1 MKPIKPY
8 LKRIKANFSING
20 MLTFTLFLLFS
31 TALSSYGQSSLDSM
45 LRVIQKKPGASMI
58 QALSA
63 DAYQKRED
71 DPEEA
76 IKLALE
82 AVEMSKKAS
91 FVEGLIFNYRLLGN
105 LYLQV
110 YNYEEAMNSYDL
122 CIEYSLPLNDSVM
135 IRECYLNKG
144 TIYFNKGLNSKALDN
159 FLQAL
164 NYSENLDKENEYNNI
179 GAVFFNEKEYEEAY
193 NYYNKALDIFKKKG
207 NQYGVSVAN
216 NNIGDVFKMMGKYDV
231 ALMYYNEVLSA
242 SDSLNNPE
250 MEIICMNNIGVVKE
264 MMNDGDSAIY
274 YYSKALEKAGILK
287 DHLLITTSLRL
298 LGNALFEKGLYDQ
311 AKSYLER
318 AFNLSKE
325 LVLYEDMRN
334 TSKLLQLIYEKN
346 GNFKVAYHFANMQ
359 ILASDSLH
367 SNEAKRHVL
376 KIMFDHKI
384 GLQELEKKQQIE
396 AEQHARKKSRFIF
409 YLIILGL
416 IIMLLLG
423 ILLLFRTIQ
432 LRKIDRIEKEKADL
446 LVISVEKDI
455 ELINRELV
463 EKILKITEKNELINS
478 TVALLDDFSDTLT
491 KKQKAELENIT
502 RDLRIKGNK
511 NQWEEFYGYFSEVYS
526 QFYEKLEKEFPNL
539 TLNEKRLCALLKLNM
554 TTKDMAEI
562 TNLNVKSIEVARTRL
577 RKTLN
582 LTHSNLTLQEFFSQF
597 N

>member
-71 DPEEA
+71 NPEEA

-110 YNYEEAMNSYDL
+110 YNYVEAMNSYDL
-122 CIEYSLPLNDSVM
+122 CIEYSLPQNDSVM

-144 TIYFNKGLNSKALDN
+144 AIYFNKGLNSKALDN
-159 FLQAL
+159 FLLAL

-179 GAVFFNEKEYEEAY
+179 GAVFFNEQEYDEAY
-193 NYYNKALDIFKKKG
+193 NYYNKALDILKKKG
-207 NQYGVSVAN
+207 NHYGISVAN

-231 ALMYYNEVLSA
+231 ALMYYNKVLSA
-242 SDSLNNPE
+242 RDSLNNPE
-250 MEIICMNNIGVVKE
+250 MEIVCMSNIGVVKE

-274 YYSKALEKAGILK
+274 YYSKALEKAGIFN
-287 DHLLITTSLRL
+287 DQLLITRCLSL
-298 LGNALFEKGLYDQ
+298 LGSALVEKGLYDQ

-325 LVLYEDMRN
+325 LVLYEDMSN
-334 TSKLLQLIYEKN
+334 TSKLLQLIYEKK
-346 GNFKVAYHFANMQ
+346 GNFKEAYHYANMH

-376 KIMFDHKI
+376 KLMFDHKI
-384 GLQELEKKQQIE
+384 RLQEFEKKQQIE
-396 AEQHARKKSRFIF
+396 AEQYARKKSMFIF

-416 IIMLLLG
+416 IIIVLLG

-432 LRKIDRIEKEKADL
+432 LRRIDRIEKEKADL